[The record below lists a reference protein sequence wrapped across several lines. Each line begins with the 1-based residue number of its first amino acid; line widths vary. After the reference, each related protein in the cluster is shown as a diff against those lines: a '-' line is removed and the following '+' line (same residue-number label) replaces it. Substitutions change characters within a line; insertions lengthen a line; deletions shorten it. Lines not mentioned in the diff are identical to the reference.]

1 MSLTVFFEVFEL
13 VIVNILQRWKDD
25 EICTKITTILEAK
38 KQLLWTLKDDIC
50 ANQAYEKISK
60 IYSLVDYFKL
70 SKFEC
75 DCLGMKRKNIN
86 DVIEFVFFEQLN
98 ARFCEEYNAGSP
110 IISDKEYD
118 KFLKKISKKYPNLI
132 KKMQSENEDSINAEA
147 PNYPKVGYSDVNIE
161 HAISIEP
168 KYDGV
173 CVIVSQLGY
182 DEEKKEITNYSIY
195 TKNGHSFS
203 DVILNKI
210 LELLKNNL
218 SKIDKDEMKVI
229 KENGFATFEL
239 LYKNHTRTELVGVLN
254 TKDEE
259 KLSKI
264 NFDEI
269 KLIRHGEHM
278 RVAEFSDVREFK
290 TMCKKSL
297 KSLWEKNGYQSDG
310 VVIYDGVNTVYVKD
324 YINFSKKTKAEKK

>member
-1 MSLTVFFEVFEL
+1 MSLTVFFEIFEL

-25 EICTKITTILEAK
+25 EICTKITTILDSK
-38 KQLLWTLKDDIC
+38 KQLLSLLKEDIRVPEI
-50 ANQAYEKISK
+50 YDKIIK
-60 IYSLVDYFKL
+60 IYTLVDFFKL

-75 DCLGMKRKNIN
+75 DCLCMKRKNIN
-86 DVIEFVFFEQLN
+86 DVIEVVFFEQLN

-118 KFLKKISKKYPNLI
+118 KFLKKITKKYPNLI
-132 KKMQSENEDSINAEA
+132 KKMQSENQESICATA

-161 HAISIEP
+161 QPVKIEP

-173 CVIVSQLGY
+173 CVILDQLAY
-182 DEEKKEITNYSIY
+182 DEEKKELTRYSIY
-195 TKNGHSFS
+195 TKNRHIFTG
-203 DVILNKI
+203 VILNKI
-210 LELLKNNL
+210 IELINLNL
-218 SKIDKDEMKVI
+218 SKVEKDEMNII
-229 KENGFATFEL
+229 KEKEFATFEL

-264 NFDEI
+264 NFDEMKI
-269 KLIRHGEHM
+269 IRHGEHM
-278 RVAEFSDVREFK
+278 KVVKFSDVRELK
-290 TMCKKSL
+290 SLCKKSL

-310 VVIYDGVNTVYVKD
+310 VVINDGVNTVYVKD
-324 YINFSKKTKAEKK
+324 YVNFTKKTKAEKK

>member
-1 MSLTVFFEVFEL
+1 MSLRVFFEVFEL

-25 EICTKITTILEAK
+25 EICTKITTFLNAK
-38 KQLLWTLKDDIC
+38 KEILTIIEDDISIP
-50 ANQAYEKISK
+50 QKYDKISK
-60 IYSLVDYFKL
+60 IYGLVDYFKL

-86 DVIEFVFFEQLN
+86 DVIEVVFFEQLN
-98 ARFCEEYNAGSP
+98 ARFCEEYDAGSP

-118 KFLKKISKKYPNLI
+118 KFLKKITKKYPNLI
-132 KKMQSENEDSINAEA
+132 KKMQQEHEETEITKA
-147 PNYPKVGYSDVNIE
+147 PNYPKVSYSDVNIE
-161 HAISIEP
+161 HSVSIEP

-173 CVIVSQLGY
+173 CVIVTQLVY
-182 DEEKKEITNYSIY
+182 DEQKKELTNYNIF
-195 TKNGHSFS
+195 TKNGHSFHG
-203 DVILNKI
+203 VLLTKI
-210 LELLKNNL
+210 IDLLKEKL
-218 SKIDKDEMKVI
+218 AKIGEEEMKII
-229 KENGFATFEL
+229 KDNGFATFEL

-278 RVAEFSDVREFK
+278 KVATFSDVREFK
-290 TMCKKSL
+290 TLCKKSL

-310 VVIYDGVNTVYVKD
+310 VVINDGVNTVYVKD
-324 YINFSKKTKAEKK
+324 YVNFSKKTKTEKK